1 MRRAIGADA
10 LARRVLKVCSWSRPR
25 RAMPWPPRRERPD
38 PSQSPAVEPSGEAL
52 MNVFVLS
59 VAGHVPGL
67 ASIQSNLRRRR

>member
-1 MRRAIGADA
+1 
-10 LARRVLKVCSWSRPR
+10 
-25 RAMPWPPRRERPD
+25 MPWPHRRERPD

-52 MNVFVLS
+52 RNVFVLS